1 MKKASENTIKDI
13 ALALGLSPS
22 TVSRA
27 LQDYPHTS
35 QATKARVR
43 EVVEKMGYRHNAVAA
58 SLRNSKSNTIGLI
71 IPRISMYFHAEAVT
85 VIQNS
90 LHESGY
96 HLIICQSNDQPDLE
110 KELVNTLY
118 SARVD
123 GLIVA
128 TTSRTTDFSCF
139 DVFRKNHIPLVFYDR
154 VPKDY
159 PSHKISGDEYRG
171 GLEATLHL
179 LDLGCRKIAHIGGP
193 LTSNIYRDRYMG
205 YLAAH
210 ERYRVAPDPDMLYFH
225 ELTWE
230 NAQKT
235 CKLLLGGNAHPDA
248 VFACNDTTAIAVLGR
263 AREIGLDI
271 PGELKL
277 VGYSNDPRTEITTPS
292 ITSVEQFPREIGE
305 KAAHLIL
312 DLISEKH
319 KPGKGYIH
327 LNNPIELIRRFSS
340 QGGGGLS

>member
-1 MKKASENTIKDI
+1 MKKTSEHTIKDI
-13 ALALGLSPS
+13 AQVLGLSPS

-35 QATKARVR
+35 QVTKARVR

-58 SLRNSKSNTIGLI
+58 SLRNSKSRTIGLI
-71 IPRISMYFHAEAVT
+71 IPRISMYFHAEVVT
-85 VIQNS
+85 VIQNK

-96 HLIICQSNDQPDLE
+96 HLMICQSNDQPDLE

-118 SARVD
+118 GARVD

-128 TTSRTTDFSCF
+128 TTSTTTDFSYF
-139 DVFRKNHIPLVFYDR
+139 DIFRKNHIPLVFYDR
-154 VPKDY
+154 VPKEY
-159 PSHKISGDEYRG
+159 PCHKISGDEYQG
-171 GLEATLHL
+171 GLAATLHL
-179 LDLGCRKIAHIGGP
+179 LEQGCRKIAHIGGP

-210 ERYRVAPDPDMLYFH
+210 ERYGIQPNPKRLFFH
-225 ELTWE
+225 ELSRE
-230 NAQKT
+230 NALKT
-235 CKLLLGGNAHPDA
+235 GKALLGGKDLPDA
-248 VFACNDTTAIAVLGR
+248 IFACNDTTAIALIGY

-292 ITSVEQFPREIGE
+292 ITSVEQFPWQIGE

-312 DLISEKH
+312 DLITEKH
-319 KPGKGYIH
+319 KPSKGYINLH
-327 LNNPIELIRRFSS
+327 HPIELIPRFSS
-340 QGGGGLS
+340 QGRQSL

>member
-1 MKKASENTIKDI
+1 MLMKRTSEHTIKDI
-13 ALALGLSPS
+13 AEALGLSPS

-58 SLRNSKSNTIGLI
+58 SLRNNKSRTIGLI
-71 IPRISMYFHAEAVT
+71 IPRISMYFHAEVVT
-85 VIQNS
+85 VIQNK

-96 HLIICQSNDQPDLE
+96 HLMICQSNDQPDLE
-110 KELVNTLY
+110 KELVNALY

-128 TTSRTTDFSCF
+128 TTSTTTDFTYF
-139 DVFRKNHIPLVFYDR
+139 DIFRKNHIPLVFYDR

-159 PSHKISGDEYRG
+159 PSHKISGDEYQG

-179 LDLGCRKIAHIGGP
+179 LEHGCRRIAHIGGP

-210 ERYRVAPDPDMLYFH
+210 ERYKVAPDPDLLFFH
-225 ELTWE
+225 ELTKD
-230 NAQKT
+230 NALKT
-235 CKLLLGGNAHPDA
+235 GKALLARKHPPDA
-248 VFACNDTTAIAVLGR
+248 IFACNDTTAIALLGY
-263 AREIGLDI
+263 AREIGLDV
-271 PGELKL
+271 PGDLKL
-277 VGYSNDPRTEITTPS
+277 VGYSNDPRTEIITPS
-292 ITSVEQFPREIGE
+292 ITTVEQFPRQIGE
-305 KAAHLIL
+305 KAAQLIL
-312 DLISEKH
+312 DLIGDKQ
-319 KPGKGYIH
+319 KPVKGYINLSH
-327 LNNPIELIRRFSS
+327 PIELIRRNSS
-340 QGGGGLS
+340 

>member
-1 MKKASENTIKDI
+1 MKRTSEHTIKDI
-13 ALALGLSPS
+13 AEALGLSPS

-58 SLRNSKSNTIGLI
+58 SLRNNKSRTIGLI
-71 IPRISMYFHAEAVT
+71 IPRISMYFHAEVVT
-85 VIQNS
+85 VIQNK

-96 HLIICQSNDQPDLE
+96 HLMICQSNDQPDLE
-110 KELVNTLY
+110 KELVNALY

-128 TTSRTTDFSCF
+128 TTSTTTDFTYF
-139 DVFRKNHIPLVFYDR
+139 DIFRKNHIPLVFYDR

-159 PSHKISGDEYRG
+159 PSHKISGDEYQG

-179 LDLGCRKIAHIGGP
+179 LEHGCRRIAHIGGP

-210 ERYRVAPDPDMLYFH
+210 ERYKVAPDPDLLFFH
-225 ELTWE
+225 ELTKD
-230 NAQKT
+230 NALKT
-235 CKLLLGGNAHPDA
+235 GKALLARKHPPDA
-248 VFACNDTTAIAVLGR
+248 IFACNDTTAIALLGY
-263 AREIGLDI
+263 AREIGLDV
-271 PGELKL
+271 PGDLKL
-277 VGYSNDPRTEITTPS
+277 VGYSNDPRTEIITPS
-292 ITSVEQFPREIGE
+292 ITTVEQFPRQIGE
-305 KAAHLIL
+305 KAAQLIL
-312 DLISEKH
+312 DLIGDKQ
-319 KPGKGYIH
+319 KPVKGYINLSH
-327 LNNPIELIRRFSS
+327 PIELIRRNSS
-340 QGGGGLS
+340 